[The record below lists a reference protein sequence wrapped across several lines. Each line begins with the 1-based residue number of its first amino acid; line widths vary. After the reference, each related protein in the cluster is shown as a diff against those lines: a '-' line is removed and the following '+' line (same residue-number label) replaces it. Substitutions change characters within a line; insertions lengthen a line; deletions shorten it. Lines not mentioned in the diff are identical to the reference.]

1 MYRSQIV
8 LTMGFTLDSND
19 LCLGEWVQR
28 AHSTFGFGILF
39 FIPCAPPSSGGW
51 SGDVG
56 EDCLSA

>member
-1 MYRSQIV
+1 M
-8 LTMGFTLDSND
+8 DSNVPESNCFAY
-19 LCLGEWVQR
+19 LPLYGGNMLPATRVYG
-28 AHSTFGFGILF
+28 FGFLH